1 MSRLDF
7 ITLFIQ
13 VAEQGSFAAVAE
25 QLGVDRSVVTR
36 QIAALEKQLGVQ
48 LIIRST
54 RKQALTSAGR
64 LYLERAKAII
74 DLVES
79 AESEIQEERLLP
91 KGMIRISLPLSF
103 GVRHLA
109 PVLARFVAQYPEV
122 NLHLEYDDN
131 LVNTSEQGLDLAI
144 RVTHEPAPNDIVRR
158 LGECRLMM
166 VGSPDYLKRY
176 GVPVHPSELTEH
188 ICLQYRQNSRW
199 VFEVEGKTVAV
210 NTSGRVQANNGD
222 ALAQAAVHG
231 LGLTMLP
238 DFIAWEYLENGLLL
252 PVLDD
257 YCQSKLGIYAVLPT
271 NHYIPQRVRILL
283 EYLIEN
289 LPAAFQRKNLLQ

>member
-7 ITLFIQ
+7 ISLFIQ
-13 VAEQGSFAAVAE
+13 VAELGSFAAVAE

-36 QIAALEKQLGVQ
+36 QIAALEQQLGVQ

-64 LYLERAKAII
+64 LYLERAKAIV

-91 KGMIRISLPLSF
+91 KGLIRISLPLSF

-122 NLHLEYDDN
+122 NLQLEYDDN
-131 LVNTSEQGLDLAI
+131 LVNTSELGLDLAI
-144 RVTHEPAPNDIVRR
+144 RVTHEPAANDIVRR
-158 LGECRLMM
+158 LGDCRLMM
-166 VGSPDYLKRY
+166 VGSAEYLAQH
-176 GVPVHPSELTEH
+176 GTPQHPADLVHHT
-188 ICLQYRQNSRW
+188 CLQYRQTTRW
-199 VFEVEGKTVAV
+199 SFEVEGKTIAVA
-210 NTSGRVQANNGD
+210 TSGRIQANNGD

-231 LGLTMLP
+231 LGLVMLP
-238 DFIAWEYLENGLLL
+238 DFIAWEYLEQGTLVS
-252 PVLDD
+252 VLDE
-257 YCQSKLGIYAVLPT
+257 YCDSRLGIYAVLPT

-283 EYLIEN
+283 DYLTEN
-289 LPAAFQRKNLLQ
+289 LPDAFQRKSRL